1 MSLPDTLYTTDQV
14 KNIEQFAIN
23 ECGIPSYT
31 LMQDAGQFAFDN
43 FREKYPECQSICV
56 ICGSGNNGG
65 DGYVVARLALQSK
78 LDVTL
83 IQLGTVNSISGD
95 ALLSRQDYLSRGG
108 AETIF
113 ERSDDYSKSENNNP
127 HKSGGVSSSFDS
139 SLLGADLI
147 VDAIFGTGLDRIIS
161 GEYLTAIEAM
171 NSVVSSSPT
180 TKVIAIDIPSGLAA
194 NTGAIFGTCV
204 KADLT
209 VTFVGLKRGLF
220 TGQARDY
227 VGEIAFDALSIP
239 AQAYQQLEPTSPIE
253 IIPDCILQQQL
264 KPRPKCSHK
273 GHFGHVLLIGSDEGM
288 TGAIRLAAE
297 AALRCGAG
305 LVSVATHPSH
315 ATTLNLGRPEIMVHG
330 IAQAAA
336 LKPLLEKASVI
347 VIGPGLGL
355 SDWSRSLFA
364 EAITSNLPTVIDAD
378 ALNLLAENST
388 IQLKENWILTPHP
401 KEMSRILN
409 KSTTEIEADR
419 FNSNV
424 ECVKGKTLESGGV
437 SILKGAGTLI
447 SDKDKT
453 VVCTKGN
460 PGMSSGGMGD
470 VLSGVIAAMLAQGL
484 SLFDAASVGVYLHAS
499 AADLAAKDGEKG
511 LLASDLLPHL
521 RALVNNKIV

>member
-1 MSLPDTLYTTDQV
+1 MSLPDTLYTADQV

-23 ECGIPSYT
+23 GCGIPSYT
-31 LMQDAGQFAFDN
+31 LMQDAGQFAFDKIK
-43 FREKYPECQSICV
+43 EKYPECQSICV
-56 ICGSGNNGG
+56 ICATGNNGG

-83 IQLGTVNSISGD
+83 IQLGTVDSISGD
-95 ALLSRQDYLSRGG
+95 ALLARQD
-108 AETIF
+108 F
-113 ERSDDYSKSENNNP
+113 V
-127 HKSGGVSSSFDS
+127 KSGGVSSSFDA
-139 SLLGADLI
+139 SLLNADLI
-147 VDAIFGTGLDRIIS
+147 VDAIFGTGLDRNIS

-194 NTGAIFGTCV
+194 DTGAIFGTCV

-239 AQAYQQLEPTSPIE
+239 TQAYQQLEPASPIE
-253 IIPDCILQQQL
+253 IIPDSILQQQL
-264 KPRPKCSHK
+264 KSRPKCSHK
-273 GHFGHVLLIGSDEGM
+273 GNFGHVLFIGSDEGM

-297 AALRCGAG
+297 AALRCGTG

-355 SDWSRSLFA
+355 SDWSKSLFA

-378 ALNLLAENST
+378 ALNLLAENYLAENKT

-401 KEMSRILN
+401 KEMSRLLD
-409 KSTTEIEADR
+409 KSTADIEADR
-419 FNSNV
+419 FNSNI
-424 ECVKGKTLESGGV
+424 ECVKEKTNKSGGV

-447 SDKDKT
+447 SNKHKT

-470 VLSGVIAAMLAQGL
+470 VLSGVIGAMLAQGL
-484 SLFDAASVGVYLHAS
+484 SLFDAASVAVYLHAS

-511 LLASDLLPHL
+511 LLASDLFPHL
-521 RALVNNKIV
+521 RALVNNKSV